1 MFLLILC
8 SWKCPGHS
16 GCVTHKSHHGP
27 DRCHLEKQCESCTP
41 AKSQSQW
48 SKRNA
53 EFFLKNYICF
63 WLTVSVTLCVC
74 MCTCMCAMVHVWRL
88 DDNLPELVTSTF
100 LPSLEPSLSP
110 AQKLN
115 FCFAWLKCKVT
126 LNWRIQTPMPWSLGI
141 WTKWQRCLTLM
152 AELGQAHPPA
162 NSPAVERILT
172 GKQGTHCFRNR
183 RENYTGK
190 KKKISQKTPRRQNLM
205 AWEYS
210 QHKINAN
217 KHGRGSYVFK
227 RFSQREKWLKYTEH
241 KQRQAW

>member
-16 GCVTHKSHHGP
+16 GCITHKSHHGP

-53 EFFLKNYICF
+53 EFFLKLHLF
-63 WLTVSVTLCVC
+63 LTHCVC
-74 MCTCMCAMVHVWRL
+74 DSVCVYVYMYVCHGACMKVGWQFAWVGNKH
-88 DDNLPELVTSTF
+88 

-115 FCFAWLKCKVT
+115 FCFTWLKCKVT

-210 QHKINAN
+210 QHKIDAN

-227 RFSQREKWLKYTEH
+227 RFSQHEKWLKYTEH